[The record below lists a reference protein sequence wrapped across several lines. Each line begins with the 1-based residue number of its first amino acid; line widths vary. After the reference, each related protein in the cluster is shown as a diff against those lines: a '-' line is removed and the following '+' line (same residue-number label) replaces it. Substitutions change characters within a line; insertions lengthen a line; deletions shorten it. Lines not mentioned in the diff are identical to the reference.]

1 VSGAE
6 PPVDDQQVRE
16 DVAMIVSGHFTPD
29 AIGPAAY
36 DAVVA
41 RARSD
46 PDAYLAAFRDSFLGA
61 AFDPLAQSQLH
72 PTVLLDVLLPA
83 DPEGVRATAGALA
96 HQYDAVLVVLDGAI
110 DPTALTQALDEDT
123 VRLTARLDD
132 RRREL
137 HELSAR
143 PEA

>member
-6 PPVDDQQVRE
+6 PPVDEEQARE

-36 DAVVA
+36 DAVVQ

-46 PDAYLAAFRDSFLGA
+46 PEAYLAAFRDAFFGA
-61 AFDPLAQSQLH
+61 AFDPLAQSLLH
-72 PTVLLDVLLPA
+72 PSVLLDVLLPA
-83 DPEGVRATAGALA
+83 DPEGVRATAAALA
-96 HQYDAVLVVLDGAI
+96 RQYDAVLVVLDGAV
-110 DPTALTQALDEDT
+110 DAAALAEALDEET

-137 HELSAR
+137 HELSDR
-143 PEA
+143 QEP